1 MSELQLFETKHPN
14 KDARAQFDRLVGL
27 DGHKS
32 KLIDELALLMDP
44 SRLEVWRKK
53 HHPKGLPI
61 LDMLVQGAPLILLSG
76 EVGCGKTALASCVA
90 TPVAEALDARVTCF
104 ETPSNIRGTG
114 LVGDLSNRITT
125 AFSMAKSKLG
135 GNGTKYGILVID
147 EADDLATSRAQ
158 LQAHHEDRAGL
169 NVLVKQVDLLARE
182 ARGLAAILITNRLSV
197 LDPAIR
203 RRVALHLEFERP
215 DDDARREIFTEMLR
229 GTGATDA
236 DIDDLVQR
244 SKRDETPYS
253 ASDLIHRVGR
263 LALNRA
269 RAENRAFDASSLVK
283 ALGSVGPTPLIEDA
297 AHFEWTNPSDAD
309 GPRSTRCRG
318 NT

>member
-1 MSELQLFETKHPN
+1 MSELQLFETRHPN
-14 KDARAQFDRLVGL
+14 KDAGKAFQRLVGL
-27 DGHKS
+27 DAHKTR
-32 KLIDELALLMDP
+32 LVDELALLLDP
-44 SRLEVWRKK
+44 SRLDAWREK

-61 LDMLVQGAPLILLSG
+61 LDVLAQGAPVVLLSG
-76 EVGCGKTALASCVA
+76 EVGCGKTALATCVA
-90 TPVAEALDARVTCF
+90 TPVAEALDARVACF

-135 GNGTKYGILVID
+135 GNGTKYGLLVID

-158 LQAHHEDRAGL
+158 MQAHHEDRAGL

-182 ARGLAAILITNRLSV
+182 CPGLATILITNRLSV

-203 RRVALHLEFERP
+203 RRVALHLVFERP

-229 GTGATDA
+229 GTGAKDR
-236 DIDDLVQR
+236 DIDDLVQQ
-244 SKRDETPYS
+244 SKREDTPYS

-269 RAENRAFDASSLVK
+269 RIANCRFGADHVRD
-283 ALGSVGPTPLIEDA
+283 ALGEVNPTPLVEC
-297 AHFEWTNPSDAD
+297 S
-309 GPRSTRCRG
+309 SCQ
-318 NT
+318 